1 MKVALIGGAGV
12 RAPLLVRGLAQSGLP
27 LSEVALYDADQERLA
42 LIAPLADRLAPGA
55 GVKPHAS
62 SAEAI
67 RGSSVVFTSIRVGGI
82 EARARNEKIVLE
94 HGLVGQ
100 ETVGAV
106 GFAMAMAT
114 IPEMVR
120 YATEVKTLAPEA
132 WIVNFTN
139 PVGIITEAV
148 TKATG
153 ARILGICDTPT
164 ELFEECAHALR
175 VPSAECRFDYFG
187 LNHLGWLRE
196 VYHRGVPQLDR
207 LLKDESLLARLYR
220 APFFE
225 TAFLRELRLLPTE
238 YLYYYYRT
246 ERALQNQRASGTSR
260 GAAIQKLNERLFEM
274 LRKKDQDPALAY
286 DAYLTERNASYM
298 QLESGSTAPYT
309 PSAAALLTGYD
320 KIAVSVVRAIHEN
333 ANAVVPLSVPNR
345 GNLPELQDDDVVEVP
360 CLVNA
365 NGALPLHVGPV
376 PAAALPLLL
385 RVKEYERLTVE
396 AALGG
401 SRDVARRA
409 LATNPLVGEPAL
421 AERLASALA

>member
-12 RAPLLVRGLAQSGLP
+12 RAPLLIRGLAQSGLP
-27 LSEVALYDADQERLA
+27 LSEVALYDADQARLA
-42 LIAPLADRLAPGA
+42 LIAPLVDRLAPGA
-55 GVKPHAS
+55 GVRACAT

-120 YATEVKTLAPEA
+120 YAKQVEALAPEA

-148 TKATG
+148 SKASG

-164 ELFEECAHALR
+164 ELFEECAHALG

-196 VYHRGVPQLDR
+196 VYHRGVPRLDA
-207 LLKDESLLARLYR
+207 LLEDESLLARLYR
-220 APFFE
+220 VPFFE
-225 TAFLRELRLLPTE
+225 TTFLRELRLLPTE
-238 YLYYYYRT
+238 YLYYYYRP
-246 ERALQNQRASGTSR
+246 ERALQNQLASGTSR
-260 GAAIQKLNERLFEM
+260 GAAIQKLNDRLFAA
-274 LRKKDQDPALAY
+274 LRKKDQDPAAAY
-286 DAYLTERNASYM
+286 DAYLRDRNASYM
-298 QLESGSTAPYT
+298 QLESGSTTPYT

-345 GNLPELQDDDVVEVP
+345 GNLPELRNDDMVEVP

-376 PAAALPLLL
+376 PKAALPLLL
-385 RVKEYERLTVE
+385 QVKEYERLTVE
-396 AALGG
+396 AALTG
-401 SRDVARRA
+401 SKDVARKA
-409 LATNPLVGEPAL
+409 LAANPLVREPAL
-421 AERLASALA
+421 ADRLVEALA